1 MNKNLNSDCD
11 KLSEKEIRQ
20 FLKSNTDRKII
31 ILDEV
36 GSTNTVA
43 KELLK
48 SEEDGS
54 VLLAERQTAGR
65 GRMGRSFFSP
75 NGSGIYM
82 SIGLKPTIEA
92 EKSVLITV
100 AAAVAVSRALDLLF
114 NTETEIKW
122 VNDIY
127 YKGKKVCG
135 ILTEAVFENENGK
148 ILNAVLG
155 IGINVHMPKGGF
167 PEDIK
172 DKAGII
178 FRANEVSRNRIAAE
192 VLNQFDMVYKNLE
205 KAKFLEEYSKK
216 SCLIGK
222 KVMVMPIHNEQYYA
236 TVTDINDKAQLVVKT
251 DDGRVLALSGGEV
264 SIVPE
269 M

>member
-1 MNKNLNSDCD
+1 MDNKFNVCD
-11 KLSEKEIRQ
+11 KLSESGIRQ

-31 ILDEV
+31 IFDEV
-36 GSTNTVA
+36 TSTNTLA

-48 SEEDGS
+48 SESDGAM
-54 VLLAERQTAGR
+54 LLAEKQTAGR

-75 NGSGIYM
+75 DGSGIYM
-82 SIGLKPTIEA
+82 SIGLKPKIEA

-100 AAAVAVSRALDLLF
+100 AAAVAVSRVLDLLF
-114 NTETEIKW
+114 NADTEIKW

-135 ILTEAVFENENGK
+135 ILTEAVFENESGK

-155 IGINVHMPKGGF
+155 IGINVSMPKEGF

-172 DKAGII
+172 DKAGVIGLVDK
-178 FRANEVSRNRIAAE
+178 VSRNRIAAE
-192 VLNQFDMVYKNLE
+192 VANQFDILYKDLE
-205 KAKFLEEYSKK
+205 KAEFLEEYRKK

-222 KVMVMPIHNEQYYA
+222 KVIVMPIHNEQYYA
-236 TVTDINDKAQLVVKT
+236 TVIDINDKAQLEVRT
-251 DDGRVLALSGGEV
+251 DDGRVLVLSGGEV

>member
-1 MNKNLNSDCD
+1 MDKEFNGYE
-11 KLSEKEIRQ
+11 KLSESKIRQ
-20 FLKSNTDRKII
+20 LLKRNTKRKII
-31 ILDEV
+31 VFDEV
-36 GSTNTVA
+36 TSTNTLA

-48 SEEDGS
+48 SEEDGAL
-54 VLLAERQTAGR
+54 LLAESQTAGR

-75 NGSGIYM
+75 DGCGIYM
-82 SIGLKPTIEA
+82 SIGLKPKISA

-114 NTETEIKW
+114 NADTEIKW

-135 ILTEAVFENENGK
+135 ILTEAVFENDSGK

-155 IGINVHMPKGGF
+155 IGINVSMPKGGF
-167 PEDIK
+167 PDDIK
-172 DKAGII
+172 DKAGAISL
-178 FRANEVSRNRIAAE
+178 ADDVSRNRIAAE
-192 VLNQFDMVYKNLE
+192 VVNQFDILYNDLE
-205 KAKFLEEYSKK
+205 KAEFLVEYRKK

-222 KVMVMPIHNEQYYA
+222 KVVVMPIHNEQYYA
-236 TVTDINDKAQLVVKT
+236 TVKDIDEKAQLVVETK
-251 DDGRVLALSGGEV
+251 DGKVLALSGGEV
-264 SIVPE
+264 SVVPQ

>member
-1 MNKNLNSDCD
+1 MNKNFNPDCD
-11 KLSEKEIRQ
+11 KLSENEIRQ
-20 FLKSNTDRKII
+20 FLKTNTDRKIMVF
-31 ILDEV
+31 DEV

-48 SEEDGS
+48 SESDGS
-54 VLLAERQTAGR
+54 VLLAEKQTAGR

-75 NGSGIYM
+75 DGSGIYM
-82 SIGLKPTIEA
+82 SIGLKPTIAA
-92 EKSVLITV
+92 ENSVLITV

-114 NTETEIKW
+114 NTKTEIKW

-135 ILTEAVFENENGK
+135 ILTEAVFENESGK

-155 IGINVHMPKGGF
+155 IGINVHMPKDGF

-178 FRANEVSRNRIAAE
+178 FGTDTVSRNRIAAE
-192 VLNQFDMVYKNLE
+192 VLNQFDLVYKSLE
-205 KAKFLEEYSKK
+205 KAEFLEEYRKK

-222 KVMVMPIHNEQYYA
+222 KVVVMPIHNEQYCA
-236 TVTDINDKAQLVVKT
+236 TVTDINDKAQLVIRT
-251 DDGRVLALSGGEV
+251 DEGRVLALSGGEV

>member
-1 MNKNLNSDCD
+1 MDTNFKNDSN
-11 KLSEKEIRQ
+11 KLSENGIRQ

-31 ILDEV
+31 IFDEV
-36 GSTNTVA
+36 TSTNTLA

-48 SEEDGS
+48 SELDGAM
-54 VLLAERQTAGR
+54 LLSEKQTAGR

-75 NGSGIYM
+75 DGSGIYM
-82 SIGLKPTIEA
+82 SIGLKPKIAA

-100 AAAVAVSRALDLLF
+100 AAAVAVSRALDLMF
-114 NTETEIKW
+114 GVDTEIKW

-135 ILTEAVFENENGK
+135 ILTEAVFENESGK

-155 IGINVHMPKGGF
+155 IGINVNMPKGGF

-172 DKAGII
+172 DKAGAISSADHI
-178 FRANEVSRNRIAAE
+178 SRNRIAAE
-192 VLNQFDMVYKNLE
+192 VVNQFDMIYKDLE
-205 KAKFLEEYSKK
+205 TAEFLEEYRKK

-222 KVMVMPIHNEQYYA
+222 KVLVMPIHNEQYYA
-236 TVTDINDKAQLVVKT
+236 VVKDIDEKAQLVVKT
-251 DDGRVLALSGGEV
+251 EGGRVLALSGGEV

-269 M
+269 L